1 MAINKDDGEFGLD
14 CWLDPGSTGD
24 ADEELFSD
32 DVEELKS
39 EARKLLNGGSYK
51 YLLLSRWDD
60 DKDEWVN
67 VEEFEAA

>member
-14 CWLDPGSTGD
+14 CWLDPESTGD

-39 EARKLLNGGSYK
+39 EAQKLLNGGRYK